1 MNVEKFLIEN
11 QQCYERFTFDKV
23 FRFLLSNDFTDEEA
37 KDIILFNC
45 SLSSMVLQ
53 ERINNDYYK
62 KIKVNGEISSDLLD
76 LKKKI
81 AVQLPFKGSTN

>member
-11 QQCYERFTFDKV
+11 QRCYDRFTFDKV

-45 SLSSMVLQ
+45 SLSTLVFQ
-53 ERINNDYYK
+53 ERINNYYYK
-62 KIKVNGEISSDLLD
+62 TIKVNEEISGDLLD

-81 AVQLPFKGSTN
+81 AVQLFEGRSN